1 MQKIRQDSN
10 IGQNIRSLRM
20 AADMTQEEVTA
31 QLQLAGCDISRS
43 IYAQI
48 ECGDYNIRVS
58 EIVALKRIFNVDYN
72 AFFAGLEEDL

>member
-1 MQKIRQDSN
+1 MQKIRQDSDL
-10 IGQNIRSLRM
+10 GRNIRDLRIN
-20 AADMTQEEVTA
+20 AHMTQEEVTA

-58 EIVALKRIFNVDYN
+58 EIVALKRIFKVDYN
-72 AFFAGLEEDL
+72 AFFVGLEEDE